1 MAALVPI
8 EDVGPCLAFG
18 IVYFLRIFVTAASP
32 GVVAGNPSETK
43 TAPGLFQ
50 IVEANSG
57 AGRNDGFQEPLRKK
71 KRIPGNFFNWKDLKP
86 EPESEQGFR
95 GQEVL
100 VAGTGSSVDLVCK
113 LVLSFP
119 GMPAEEDF
127 EISGSVPHP
136 DHPSVT

>member
-1 MAALVPI
+1 MVFRNL
-8 EDVGPCLAFG
+8 FG
-18 IVYFLRIFVTAASP
+18 R
-32 GVVAGNPSETK
+32 K
-43 TAPGLFQ
+43 K
-50 IVEANSG
+50 
-57 AGRNDGFQEPLRKK
+57 GFQD
-71 KRIPGNFFNWKDLKP
+71 FFYWMDLKP

-95 GQEVL
+95 RQEVF

>member
-1 MAALVPI
+1 MF
-8 EDVGPCLAFG
+8 D
-18 IVYFLRIFVTAASP
+18 
-32 GVVAGNPSETK
+32 
-43 TAPGLFQ
+43 
-50 IVEANSG
+50 
-57 AGRNDGFQEPLRKK
+57 
-71 KRIPGNFFNWKDLKP
+71 WMDLKP

-95 GQEVL
+95 GQEVF
-100 VAGTGSSVDLVCK
+100 VAGTGSPVDLVCK

>member
-1 MAALVPI
+1 MAAFQSI
-8 EDVGPCLAFG
+8 EAAGPRLAFG
-18 IVYFLRIFVTAASP
+18 IIGLPRVFVTAASP
-32 GVVAGNPSETK
+32 GVLAGNPSETK
-43 TAPGLFQ
+43 TAPGLSQ

-57 AGRNDGFQEPLRKK
+57 AEWNDDFQGPLRKK
-71 KRIPGNFFNWKDLKP
+71 KRGSGFFFDWLDLKP

-100 VAGTGSSVDLVCK
+100 AAGTGGSVDLVCK

-119 GMPAEEDF
+119 GMPTEEDF

>member
-1 MAALVPI
+1 MV
-8 EDVGPCLAFG
+8 F
-18 IVYFLRIFVTAASP
+18 R
-32 GVVAGNPSETK
+32 N
-43 TAPGLFQ
+43 LF
-50 IVEANSG
+50 
-57 AGRNDGFQEPLRKK
+57 GRNKGFQD
-71 KRIPGNFFNWKDLKP
+71 FFYWMDLKP

-95 GQEVL
+95 GQEVF
-100 VAGTGSSVDLVCK
+100 VAGTGSPVDLVSK

>member
-1 MAALVPI
+1 MAAFQPI
-8 EDVGPCLAFG
+8 EDAGPRLAFG
-18 IVYFLRIFVTAASP
+18 VIHFLRVFVAAALP
-32 GVVAGNPSETK
+32 GVVEETPQGPRRSLNFSSLLK
-43 TAPGLFQ
+43 RTPGQ
-50 IVEANSG
+50 G
-57 AGRNDGFQEPLRKK
+57 WNDGFQEPLLKTK
-71 KRIPGNFFNWKDLKP
+71 TFQEMFDWMDLKP

-100 VAGTGSSVDLVCK
+100 VAGTGSSVDLVSK

-127 EISGSVPHP
+127 EVSGSISHP

>member
-1 MAALVPI
+1 MAAIQPI
-8 EDVGPCLAFG
+8 EDAGPRLAFG
-18 IVYFLRIFVTAASP
+18 IIGLPRVFVAAASP
-32 GVVAGNPSETK
+32 GVLAGNPSETK
-43 TAPGLFQ
+43 SDPGLFQ
-50 IVEANSG
+50 PLQANSG
-57 AGRNDGFQEPLRKK
+57 AGWNDGFQEPLLKTK
-71 KRIPGNFFNWKDLKP
+71 TFQEMFDWMDLKP

-95 GQEVL
+95 RQEVF

>member
-1 MAALVPI
+1 MVFR
-8 EDVGPCLAFG
+8 DRFG
-18 IVYFLRIFVTAASP
+18 R
-32 GVVAGNPSETK
+32 K
-43 TAPGLFQ
+43 K
-50 IVEANSG
+50 
-57 AGRNDGFQEPLRKK
+57 GFQKK
-71 KRIPGNFFNWKDLKP
+71 IFNWMDLKP

-119 GMPAEEDF
+119 GMPAAEDF
-127 EISGSVPHP
+127 EVSGSVPRP